1 MSKPWVKLLNREK
14 GFIVCIGDSITEQN
28 YHAHGKLNY
37 VGQLNERLLNK
48 FGRKHLLLNS
58 GVSDD
63 TTWGIIERL
72 SRDALR
78 FQPSL
83 ITLMISMNDS
93 TKGMERLE
101 EFKNNLI
108 SIVRQVRATG
118 IEMILITPNP
128 INPHLPENAIRLC
141 YPHYVDAIREIAATE
156 RIPLC
161 DVYRAWEELVLQESD
176 NQWSTM
182 NDSIHPN
189 EYGHDFIAQVL
200 FRFLGISD

>member
-1 MSKPWVKLLNREK
+1 MSKPWEKLLNREK

-48 FGRKHLLLNS
+48 FGRKHLLLNA

-83 ITLMISMNDS
+83 VTLMIGMNDS
-93 TKGMERLE
+93 TKGMERLQ
-101 EFKNNLI
+101 EFKNNLT
-108 SIVRQVRATG
+108 SIVRQVRVTG

-128 INPHLPENAIRLC
+128 INLHLPENAIRLC
-141 YPHYVDAIREIAATE
+141 YPHYVDAIREIAASE
-156 RIPLC
+156 QIPLC
-161 DVYRAWEELVLQESD
+161 DVYQAWEELALKESD